1 MSENANAA
9 VQANE
14 DANKKLSVL
23 TKIGYSF
30 GEIGSQCSWTLIS
43 SYLTV
48 FYTDVVGLTPV
59 AISAIMLI
67 ARIWDAVN
75 DPMFGAIA
83 ENTHTKW
90 GRFRPYILWGAPIL
104 ALFNCLTFLNLDV
117 PNSWKAIWCGFTYIG
132 CGMAY
137 TAVNILRMLI
147 TVAMLTALMIS

>member
-90 GRFRPYILWGAPIL
+90 
-104 ALFNCLTFLNLDV
+104 
-117 PNSWKAIWCGFTYIG
+117 
-132 CGMAY
+132 
-137 TAVNILRMLI
+137 
-147 TVAMLTALMIS
+147 